1 MRKLIFTGLSILCA
15 ASLFAQTEGTSK
27 TKLTHEQRTEKYVA
41 KMEKV
46 VALDANQKS
55 KVYDLRLAKVK
66 KVTEVRKSDKNDT
79 EAMKNQI
86 KPIVK
91 EYNEG
96 LKGILNDVQMTKW
109 KEHRKTER
117 VKIKANF
124 EKRKAK
130 KNNKSKENPLE
141 DDDYMYSLEEE

>member
-15 ASLFAQTEGTSK
+15 TSLFAQTEGTTK
-27 TKLTHEQRTEKYVA
+27 AKLTLEQRTEKYVA
-41 KMEKV
+41 KMEKA
-46 VALDANQKS
+46 VALDATQKT
-55 KVYDLRLAKVK
+55 KIYDLRLAKVK
-66 KVTEVRKSDKNDT
+66 KVAEIRKSDKNDT

-86 KPIVK
+86 KPILK

-109 KEHRKTER
+109 KEHRKAER

-124 EKRKAK
+124 EKRNAK
-130 KNNKSKENPLE
+130 KNNKAKENPLE
-141 DDDYMYSLEEE
+141 DDDYMDSLEEE

>member
-1 MRKLIFTGLSILCA
+1 MRKLIFIGLSILCA
-15 ASLFAQTEGTSK
+15 TSLFAQTEGTTK
-27 TKLTHEQRTEKYVA
+27 AKLTHEQRTEKYVA

-46 VALDANQKS
+46 VALDATQKT
-55 KVYDLRLAKVK
+55 KVYDLRLEKVK
-66 KVTEVRKSDKNDT
+66 KVAEIRKGDKNDT

-91 EYNEG
+91 EYNDG
-96 LKGILNDVQMTKW
+96 LKEILNDVQMLKW

-117 VKIKANF
+117 VKIKANV

-130 KNNKSKENPLE
+130 KNAKSKENPLE
-141 DDDYMYSLEEE
+141 DDDYMDSFEEE